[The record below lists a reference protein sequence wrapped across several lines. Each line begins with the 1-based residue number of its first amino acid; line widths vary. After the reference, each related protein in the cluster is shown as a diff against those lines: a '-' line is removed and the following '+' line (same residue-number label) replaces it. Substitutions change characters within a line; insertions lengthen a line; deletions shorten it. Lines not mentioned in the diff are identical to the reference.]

1 MLLIILLV
9 LLVFS
14 ALVVAHE
21 FGHFIVAKR
30 DGIRVH
36 EFGVG
41 FPPKIWG
48 KKKGETEYT
57 INLLPLGGFV
67 RLEGED
73 NETKGPKSFASKRLW
88 VKTKVLMAGVA
99 VNALIAYL
107 IFVWLAATGIPQIFP
122 FDMPKAGFVQ
132 PVKVSDPKM
141 LIFQVGKDSAAETAG
156 LGVGDTLV
164 SINGRSF
171 QNETQL
177 KSYTAEVKGQ
187 SVEIKYVQNG
197 TEKSRQVT
205 LGSDTS
211 KGILGVVALPQT
223 KEKYPWY
230 AAPFAA
236 LGLMWQ
242 TTITTVVMFL
252 GAIWTLISK
261 FQVADGVTGPVG
273 VTAVFGQVVKFG
285 LDYVLVLIASISL
298 SLAVVNALPL
308 PALDGGRLFILIL
321 RRIGVPISDKY
332 EGWAHFA
339 GFALLILFGIIIA
352 IADVGRFFR

>member
-1 MLLIILLV
+1 MLLIIILV
-9 LLVFS
+9 LFVFS
-14 ALVVAHE
+14 ALVIAHE

-30 DGIRVH
+30 NGIRVH

-41 FPPKIWG
+41 FPPKLWG

-73 NETKGPKSFASKRLW
+73 NESKGPKSFASKTLW

-122 FDMPKAGFVQ
+122 FKMPSFGFVQ
-132 PVKVSDPKM
+132 PVAAEPSKLLV
-141 LIFQVGKDSAAETAG
+141 FQVGEESAAEAAG
-156 LGVGDTLV
+156 LSAGDTLV
-164 SINGRSF
+164 SINGQAF
-171 QNETQL
+171 QNETEL
-177 KSYTAEVKGQ
+177 KAYTSERKGQ
-187 SVEIKYVQNG
+187 TVEIVYIQN
-197 TEKSRQVT
+197 KQQKVRAVT
-205 LGSDTS
+205 LGSDAD

-223 KEKYPWY
+223 KEKYAWY
-230 AAPFAA
+230 AVPFAA

-242 TTITTVVMFL
+242 TSIATVMAFL
-252 GAIWTLISK
+252 GAIWALVSQ
-261 FQVADGVTGPVG
+261 FRVADEVTGPVG
-273 VTAVFGQVVKFG
+273 VTAVFGQVMKFG
-285 LDYVLVLIASISL
+285 LDYVLVLVASISL

-308 PALDGGRLFILIL
+308 PALDGGRLFILFL
-321 RRIGVPISDKY
+321 KRFGVPISDKY
-332 EGWAHFA
+332 ESWVHLA

-352 IADVGRFFR
+352 ISDVGRFFR